1 MTNHQTSTTTSTLFR
16 VLSAVLLVGNS
27 EAFTTLSSTTQRM
40 SQTSSSSL
48 NLLPDQGNQLVAAY
62 NAFSETQR
70 KESKAAKS
78 KAGAAD
84 TAAAASIGIV
94 KEDWKASTIAV
105 SKNILSR
112 IMQGPSVL
120 HPLERGSSNNGNSYD
135 NENPNND
142 VCYYPM
148 VGFRYIAGVD
158 TALPTKST
166 AACAMP
172 TKSQKEEE
180 VFGWFSSSCK
190 LDLFSEDVC
199 HNPIVDLNVD
209 TADGATAS
217 AFN

>member
-1 MTNHQTSTTTSTLFR
+1 MTNQRASTTTTTLFLL
-16 VLSAVLLVGNS
+16 LSAVLLAGRS
-27 EAFTTLSSTTQRM
+27 EAFTAHSSTTQRT
-40 SQTSSSSL
+40 QTSL

-62 NAFSETQR
+62 NALSETQR

-78 KAGAAD
+78 KTA
-84 TAAAASIGIV
+84 AAAASIGIV
-94 KEDWKASTIAV
+94 KVNWKASTIAV

-112 IMQGPSVL
+112 ISVQ
-120 HPLERGSSNNGNSYD
+120 RGSNGNNISDD
-135 NENPNND
+135 NENPNAD

-148 VGFRYIAGVD
+148 VGFQYIAGVD

-172 TKSQKEEE
+172 TKSQREEE

-190 LDLFSEDVC
+190 LDVFSEDVC
-199 HNPIVDLNVD
+199 HNPIIDAKLD
-209 TADGATAS
+209 SAK